1 MSAERQSSIA
11 ASNSEEEIQM
21 ASREIS
27 LSSRTRVFG
36 IAVVVG
42 VVSFLATELMHRW
55 LVPDLGRN
63 RERLLAEAFSAL
75 IVTCLVAKLA
85 HMAREQHHATV
96 ARMQVIAEM
105 NHHIRNALAP
115 IALSVDAI
123 ENQLLIRIISDGVD
137 RIDWALREILP
148 REKPLLKEEEYT
160 ASAFFVAPQNSRATA
175 KKIRETAAR
184 ANKDFISSGGHAGT
198 YPQRVSSGKHPPQL

>member
-1 MSAERQSSIA
+1 VAT
-11 ASNSEEEIQM
+11 
-21 ASREIS
+21 REIKP
-27 LSSRTRVFG
+27 SSWTRVLVIAFG
-36 IAVVVG
+36 VG
-42 VVSFLATELMHRW
+42 LVSFFTTEFMHRW

-85 HMAREQHHATV
+85 HMAREQHRATV

-123 ENQLLIRIISDGVD
+123 ENQQLIRIISDGVD
-137 RIDWALREILP
+137 RIDWALREVLP
-148 REKPLLKEEEYT
+148 REKPFMKEESYAT
-160 ASAFFVAPQNSRATA
+160 WPPFATPQECRTLG
-175 KKIRETAAR
+175 RLQLGR
-184 ANKDFISSGGHAGT
+184 SSKE
-198 YPQRVSSGKHPPQL
+198 Q